1 MARRAPL
8 TNDREARLFVS
19 EGKMA
24 NSMIKR
30 PIVRD
35 CRNAHSRE
43 QRVCYLHKYIF
54 VLLIGFMVL
63 HPAAMAS
70 NCDFTGKDAE
80 LVTTVGLP
88 RYRIIDLFAGIGG
101 IRLGFESTGRCCC
114 VFTSEWDEQCRKTY
128 LANWP
133 GAEIKGDI
141 REIEPK
147 SIPDFDILC
156 AGFPCQPF
164 STIGKREGFEHKTQG
179 TLFFYIA
186 KIIKEKKPKAF
197 LLENVPGIVSHNGG
211 TTMKTICEVLR
222 QDLGYVMDYRILDAA
237 DFGVPQFRKRIYF
250 VGFRQDLGID
260 VCGTDFDRNSG
271 VSDVNNSALQ
281 YVYPQGSFHD
291 HHVGF
296 GQYMETNAIGP
307 SVSIHLQTNYLF
319 KVNDGRPQ
327 IVDEHTEFPVKTLC
341 ASYHKIQRLTGTFV
355 RGGET
360 GIRLFTESECKAL
373 QGFPKDFKVPVSRT
387 SMYHQF
393 GNAVAV
399 PVVAAIAKG
408 MVESLDRSQS
418 IIVTRGQCVN
428 PERQNNTKK

>member
-1 MARRAPL
+1 M
-8 TNDREARLFVS
+8 
-19 EGKMA
+19 
-24 NSMIKR
+24 
-30 PIVRD
+30 RD
-35 CRNAHSRE
+35 CRNTYSRE
-43 QRVCYLHKYIF
+43 QGVRHLHKYFF
-54 VLLIGFMVL
+54 VLLSGLVAL
-63 HPAAMAS
+63 HSAAMDS
-70 NCDFTGKDAE
+70 NCDFAVKDA
-80 LVTTVGLP
+80 VVATAIGLP

-133 GAEIKGDI
+133 DTEIKGDI
-141 REIEPK
+141 REIEPET
-147 SIPDFDILC
+147 IPDFDILC

-186 KIIKEKKPKAF
+186 KIIKEKQPKAF
-197 LLENVPGIVSHNGG
+197 LLENVPGIVSHNDG

-250 VGFRQDLGID
+250 VGFRKDLGID
-260 VCGTDFDRNSG
+260 VCGTDFDRNCDVSG
-271 VSDVNNSALQ
+271 AKDSALR
-281 YVYPQGSFHD
+281 YVYPGGSFCNN
-291 HHVGF
+291 HVGF
-296 GQYMETNAIGP
+296 GRYMETNAIGP
-307 SVSIHLQTNYLF
+307 AVSIHLQTNYLF

-360 GIRLFTESECKAL
+360 GIRLFTERECKAL
-373 QGFPKDFKVPVSRT
+373 QGFPADFKVPVSRT

-399 PVVAAIAKG
+399 PVVAAVAKE
-408 MVESLDRSQS
+408 MVEILDRSQS
-418 IIVTRGQCVN
+418 HIGPFEDKSIEAR
-428 PERQNNTKK
+428 

>member
-1 MARRAPL
+1 M
-8 TNDREARLFVS
+8 
-19 EGKMA
+19 
-24 NSMIKR
+24 
-30 PIVRD
+30 RD
-35 CRNAHSRE
+35 GRDAHSRE
-43 QRVCYLHKYIF
+43 HGASRLCNYFLM
-54 VLLIGFMVL
+54 LLIWLVAF
-63 HPAAMAS
+63 HFAAMAS
-70 NCDFTGKDAE
+70 NCDFEGKDAGSE
-80 LVTTVGLP
+80 TAVGLP

-114 VFTSEWDEQCRKTY
+114 VFTSEWDAQCCKTY

-133 GAEIKGDI
+133 DTEIKGDI
-141 REIEPK
+141 REISPE

-222 QDLGYVMDYRILDAA
+222 QDLGYAMDYCILDAA
-237 DFGVPQFRKRIYF
+237 DFGLPQFRKRIYF
-250 VGFRQDLGID
+250 VGFRKDLGID
-260 VCGTDFDRNSG
+260 VCGTDFERNCG
-271 VSDVNNSALQ
+271 AFGAKDSALR
-281 YVYPQGSFHD
+281 YVYPRGSFCD
-291 HHVGF
+291 NHVGF
-296 GQYMETNAIGP
+296 GRYMETNAIGP

-319 KVNDGRPQ
+319 KVNDGHPQ
-327 IVDEHTEFPVKTLC
+327 VVDEHTEFPVKTLC

-360 GIRLFTESECKAL
+360 GIRLFTERECKAL
-373 QGFPKDFKVPVSRT
+373 QGFPEDFKVPVSRT

-399 PVVAAIAKG
+399 PVVAAVAKEI
-408 MVESLDRSQS
+408 VEILDMAQFHIDSCEDENIKVR
-418 IIVTRGQCVN
+418 
-428 PERQNNTKK
+428 